1 MFNGSILKELRLLN
15 GMSRQKLAEQL
26 NLTEQAVWQFE
37 SGHAVPKMTTLFQL
51 AHLFYV
57 NTDYFERESASE
69 AFDISSIAFRNGDSL
84 AKKTISIQQ
93 AYLRKLSQMIDYL
106 ESFVEIPQLSIY
118 GLADKTA
125 KLYDEGWSI
134 EEIAGLARRELGIS
148 DDNSDLMY
156 QIEKSGIYV
165 AEKVINGEADAYSA
179 WSKDRRP
186 FIILGIGK
194 SAVRRNFDLAHE
206 LGHLLLH
213 RSVAFDELDKDGCF
227 DKEDEA
233 NLFASCFLL
242 PDQRFREDFANTVGK
257 RVSNPD
263 NYITLK
269 RKYHVSIQALEY
281 RAYKLGLLTPPQNS
295 YFYRQIA
302 KKRYKVIEPLDL
314 ELIVK
319 KPSKVRSILDVI
331 LSNNLLT
338 LEQLGA
344 NQKVSLQFFSQ
355 IFSFDIK
362 FFDKY
367 KANDMAKFDNVIPLK
382 RKLR

>member
-15 GMSRQKLAEQL
+15 GRSRQELAEQL
-26 NLTEQAVWQFE
+26 KLTEQAVWQFE
-37 SGHAVPKMTTLFQL
+37 SGYAVPKISTQFQL
-51 AHLFYV
+51 ANLFYV
-57 NTDYFERESASE
+57 NTDYFEQESAPE
-69 AFDISSIAFRNGDSL
+69 TFDTSSIAFRNGDSL

-93 AYLRKLSQMIDYL
+93 AYLRKLSDMIDYL
-106 ESFVEIPQLSIY
+106 ESFVQIPQLSIY
-118 GLADKTA
+118 SLVEKTA
-125 KLYDEGWSI
+125 ELYSQKQPI
-134 EEIAGLARRELGIS
+134 EKIAELARQELCVS

-156 QIEKSGIYV
+156 QLEKSGIYV
-165 AEKVINGEADAYSA
+165 AEKVINGEADAYST
-179 WSKDRRP
+179 WSKSQRP

-194 SAVRRNFDLAHE
+194 SAVRRHFDLAHE

-213 RSVAFDELDKDGCF
+213 RGVAFDELDKDRYH
-227 DKEDEA
+227 DMEDQA

-242 PDQRFREDFANTVGK
+242 PEQRFREDFTNMVGK

-263 NYITLK
+263 NYIALK
-269 RKYHVSIQALEY
+269 RKYNVSIQALEY
-281 RAYKLGLLTPPQNS
+281 RAYKLGFLTPSQNS
-295 YFYRQIA
+295 YFYRQLA
-302 KKRYKVIEPLDL
+302 KKEYKVIEPLDR

-338 LEQLGA
+338 LDQLSA

-355 IFSFDIK
+355 LFNFDIK

-367 KANDMAKFDNVIPLK
+367 KANDVIKFDNVIPLK
-382 RKLR
+382 RKMG

>member
-37 SGHAVPKMTTLFQL
+37 SGHAIPKMTTLFQL

-57 NTDYFERESASE
+57 NTDYFEQESVPE
-69 AFDISSIAFRNGDSL
+69 AFDISAIAFRNGDSL

-118 GLADKTA
+118 GLADKMT
-125 KLYDEGWSI
+125 KHYDEGWSI
-134 EEIAGLARRELGIS
+134 GEIAGLARRELGIS
-148 DDNSDLMY
+148 GDNSDLMY

-179 WSKDRRP
+179 WSKDGRP

-213 RSVAFDELDKDGCF
+213 RSVAFDELDKDGCY

-242 PDQRFREDFANTVGK
+242 PEQRFREDFANIVGK

-263 NYITLK
+263 NYIALK

-302 KKRYKVIEPLDL
+302 KKKYKVIEPLDL
-314 ELIVK
+314 EIIVK

-367 KANDMAKFDNVIPLK
+367 KANDIAKFDNVIPLK
-382 RKLR
+382 RNR